1 MKTEKE
7 LEQVEV
13 LPKKSKIPY
22 FFFVF
27 FGVVFAV
34 NFFYIYISQKTWRGV
49 VTKDSYQKGL
59 NYNDTLKQVEN
70 QKNLGWQ
77 VKISYQPQENG
88 GHITVALL
96 DDKSVPITDA
106 KIYASFKRPIQEGFD
121 FDQEIPFQ
129 DGSYQ
134 ADIVFPLK
142 GQWDAEITITKGEDS
157 FVEVKRY
164 IIQ

>member
-7 LEQVEV
+7 LEQAQV
-13 LPKKSKIPY
+13 PQKKSKIPY
-22 FFFVF
+22 IFFVF
-27 FGVVFAV
+27 FGVIFAV

-70 QKNLGWQ
+70 QKNLGWK
-77 VKISYQPQENG
+77 VNISYQPQEDG

-96 DDKSVPITDA
+96 DDKSTPITDA
-106 KIYASFKRPIQEGFD
+106 KVYASFKRPIQEGSD
-121 FDQEIPFQ
+121 FVQEIPLQ
-129 DGSYQ
+129 NGAYQ
-134 ADIVFPLK
+134 TDVEFPVK
-142 GQWDAEITITKGEDS
+142 GQWDVEITITRGEDS

-164 IIQ
+164 VIQ

>member
-27 FGVVFAV
+27 FGVIFAV

-59 NYNDTLKQVEN
+59 NYNDTLKQVAD
-70 QKNLGWQ
+70 QKNLGWK
-77 VKISYQPQENG
+77 VNISYQPQGSG
-88 GHITVALL
+88 GHIVVGLL
-96 DDKSVPITDA
+96 DTKSIQIKDA
-106 KIYASFKRPIQEGFD
+106 KVHANFKRPTQDGFD
-121 FDQEIPFQ
+121 FAQEIPFQ
-129 DGSYQ
+129 NGSYQ
-134 ADIVFPLK
+134 ADIAFPLK

-164 IIQ
+164 VIQ